1 MRDGRSVKNFAAG
14 WIKLHFDSVNA
25 FLPFICARGSWNGN
39 LENSAV
45 PVCQRDDAR
54 RTFARLV
61 KYTITFSVGSS
72 ASAKVFLQFWIRFRL
87 RIEHQTITAGSTMF
101 LSADFSPSC
110 RVTADYLSGA
120 LNYADDSQFRAADS
134 VSVPQDAER
143 LIVIPGEFD
152 VESYC
157 GHVQPSTVWI

>member
-1 MRDGRSVKNFAAG
+1 
-14 WIKLHFDSVNA
+14 
-25 FLPFICARGSWNGN
+25 
-39 LENSAV
+39 
-45 PVCQRDDAR
+45 
-54 RTFARLV
+54 
-61 KYTITFSVGSS
+61 
-72 ASAKVFLQFWIRFRL
+72 
-87 RIEHQTITAGSTMF
+87 MF